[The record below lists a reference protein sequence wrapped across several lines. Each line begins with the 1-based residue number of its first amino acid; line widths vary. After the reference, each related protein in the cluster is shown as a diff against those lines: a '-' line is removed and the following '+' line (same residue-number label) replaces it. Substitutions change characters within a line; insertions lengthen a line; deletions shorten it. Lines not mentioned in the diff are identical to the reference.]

1 MRNYD
6 DELLAAVTARGE
18 ASRKLRHA
26 DIRRLG
32 PFGLRR
38 YRKAKAEFDA
48 ARKRV
53 GEVYD
58 AMYAERV
65 TFREPPAI

>member
-1 MRNYD
+1 MSYD
-6 DELLAAVTARGE
+6 DEMFEAVTARGE

-38 YRKAKAEFDA
+38 YRQAKAEFDA
-48 ARKRV
+48 ARRRV
-53 GEVYD
+53 GEVHDRYRGTP
-58 AMYAERV
+58 ERG
-65 TFREPPAI
+65 